1 MIKRF
6 ILMGMCGALAGCGP
20 ATGNRAEPSPTPTPM
35 PTFKPVGEVKGIALG
50 ASFEEVIGSVDAQ
63 LFNPY
68 SLKECF
74 SDIALRGC
82 SLSRKSDD
90 TVFEMRV
97 GIPYALTLSFNR
109 ADKLTDIGLNY
120 HREKGISGEQCR
132 DLFARTIAWVAK
144 DYGPLTH
151 KRAGDEPGKPAGNL
165 VGRTPDGASFE
176 YLKPDAAG
184 SFVTQFMHLASET
197 FERRTVDGKVQGRT
211 LSRTISLFSSYIVVG
226 HGICDID
233 VDFKEPDTIERAAI
247 VTEGE

>member
-1 MIKRF
+1 MQRF
-6 ILMGMCGALAGCGP
+6 VLMGICGALAGCGP
-20 ATGNRAEPSPTPTPM
+20 ATGNRAAPSPTPSPS
-35 PTFKPVGEVKGIALG
+35 PTFKPLGEVKGIALG
-50 ASFEEVIGSVDAQ
+50 ASFEDIIGSVDAH

-68 SLKECF
+68 SLKECL

-82 SLSRKSDD
+82 SLSRNSDD
-90 TVFEMRV
+90 TVFDMRV

-132 DLFARTIAWVAK
+132 DLFARTIDWVSA
-144 DYGPLTH
+144 DYGPLTQ
-151 KRAGDEPGKPAGNL
+151 KRAGDEPGKAERN
-165 VGRTPDGASFE
+165 VVAKTPGGVTFE

-184 SFVTQFMHLASET
+184 SFVTQFMHLASEK

-211 LSRTISLFSSYIVVG
+211 LSRAISMFSSYIVVG

-233 VDFKEPDTIERAAI
+233 VDFKEPDTIERAAL

>member
-1 MIKRF
+1 MMKRF
-6 ILMGMCGALAGCGP
+6 ILMGMCGVLAGCDP
-20 ATGNRAEPSPTPTPM
+20 ATGNRAAPSPTPTPT

-50 ASFEEVIGSVDAQ
+50 SSFEEVIGSVDAD

-74 SDIALRGC
+74 RDIALRGC
-82 SLSRKSDD
+82 SLHRNSDD

-109 ADKLTDIGLNY
+109 DDKLTDIGLNY

-132 DLFARTIAWVAK
+132 DLFARTVDWVAK

-151 KRAGDEPGKPAGNL
+151 KRAGDEPGKAAGNL
-165 VGRTPDGASFE
+165 VGKTPDGASFE

-184 SFVTQFMHLASET
+184 SFVTQFMHLAAEK
-197 FERRTVDGKVQGRT
+197 FERRTVNGKAQGRT

-233 VDFKEPDTIERAAI
+233 VDFKEPDTIERAAL
-247 VTEGE
+247 VVEDE